1 MDYQRISWDEVMQK
15 AAVLT
20 ENDQMAAGISVL
32 PSIPTSRSEFAKA
45 AQGQRV
51 VMMDGTSKAIE
62 AAKSLKKWT
71 ETDGDIYSRVC
82 GLSTA
87 EGQQKATGRRRAES
101 KRRGRKKAA
110 KGQTEA
116 EGGGGRRGR
125 RARGK
130 NQRKGRRENQ
140 SNLKKSHKCHVYC
153 V

>member
-82 GLSTA
+82 GHSTA
-87 EGQQKATGRRRAES
+87 EGQQKAKGRRGQGRAES
-101 KRRGRKKAA
+101 KRRGGKKAA

-116 EGGGGRRGR
+116 EGGGGQE
-125 RARGK
+125 RA
-130 NQRKGRRENQ
+130 E
-140 SNLKKSHKCHVYC
+140 S
-153 V
+153 